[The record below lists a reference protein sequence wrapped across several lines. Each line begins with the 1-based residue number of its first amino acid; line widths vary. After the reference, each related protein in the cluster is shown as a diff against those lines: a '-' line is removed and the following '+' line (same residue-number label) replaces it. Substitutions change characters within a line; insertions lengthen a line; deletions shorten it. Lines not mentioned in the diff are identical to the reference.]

1 MRNLLGAILIGAV
14 AWAGASFVRN
24 RGAVTAS
31 SSSAPTVSVRSQL
44 EIDILDSARASA
56 GDPELDERYRAIN
69 RDYFGGGLPDVPVSW
84 EPRLND
90 IAAVR
95 GDGLLLEGLTDGK
108 AIVINP
114 TLKSNRRQLIATLC
128 HEMVHVRLVAA
139 GGAVGEDHGPEFQRH
154 LRRLL
159 DEGAF
164 EGAFATDEE
173 KAAMKAAL
181 ATDVA
186 WLDTESA
193 AVRTA
198 GDALARDRQEVD
210 RIVDDMNARITKAN
224 AEQSGWPS
232 DAEQQAAK
240 DRLADINSRSE
251 AHNSRVSEFNR
262 RIEAYNESVERYNLA
277 ISYPDGLA
285 ATRIQPRQ
293 SMSATGAPR

>member
-1 MRNLLGAILIGAV
+1 VRNLLGAILIGAV
-14 AWAGASFVRN
+14 AWAGASFLRN

-31 SSSAPTVSVRSQL
+31 SSSVPTVSVRSQL

-224 AEQSGWPS
+224 TEQSGWPS